1 MEFELKAVVEDIEAV
16 PEDFREYYEEH
27 DSGFALKTAVLQGH
41 PALMKIKGTADR
53 LDKEKRELARKLADA
68 EKRLADLPE
77 DFDPDEYS
85 RLKEAVE
92 SGDDKEKDEARQ
104 QAYRKKLESLE
115 RKYQAEIAERE
126 DALSRKESA
135 IHKLLVEDGLTKA
148 LVEAGVGREYMKA
161 AKALLKESVKVV
173 DDEGEYRAIVDTD
186 LGEVD
191 LPKFVTDWTQTDEG
205 KVFVPPPKGGDAKG
219 SNSTRASEPNPWKP
233 ETRNLTQQSVIIQ
246 QDRAK
251 AERMMR
257 AAGVNEQRIQTF
269 LGAH

>member
-1 MEFELKAVVEDIEAV
+1 MEFDFKAVVEDLEAV
-16 PEDFREYYEEH
+16 PEGFRSYYEPH
-27 DSGFALKTAVLQGH
+27 DSGFALKTSVIQGH
-41 PALMKIKGTADR
+41 PALVKIKGTADR
-53 LDKEKRELARKLADA
+53 LDKEKRELARKLMDA

-77 DFDPDEYS
+77 DFDPEEYS

-92 SGDDKEKDEARQ
+92 SGDDKEREEARQ

-126 DALSRKESA
+126 EALSRKESA

-148 LVEAGVGREYMKA
+148 LVEAGVGREYLKA

-173 DDEGEYRAIVDTD
+173 EDGGTYRAIVDTD

-205 KVFVPPPKGGDAKG
+205 KPFVPPPKGGDAKG
-219 SNSTRASEPNPWKP
+219 SNNTRASEPNPWKP
-233 ETRNLTQQSVIIQ
+233 ETRNLTQQSLIIQ

-257 AAGVNEQRIQTF
+257 AAGVSEQRIQTF
-269 LGAH
+269 LGTR